1 MKNTT
6 LTNWD
11 NLTDMEQIYLYWE
24 FQSSDDFFENMTFTD
39 FDNWVRENI

>member
-1 MKNTT
+1 MTNTT
-6 LTNWD
+6 HTNWD

-24 FQSSDDFFENMTFTD
+24 FQSNDDCFENMTFTE

>member
-6 LTNWD
+6 IANWD

-24 FQSSDDFFENMTFTD
+24 FQSNDSFFESMTFTE
-39 FDNWVRENI
+39 FDTWVRENI